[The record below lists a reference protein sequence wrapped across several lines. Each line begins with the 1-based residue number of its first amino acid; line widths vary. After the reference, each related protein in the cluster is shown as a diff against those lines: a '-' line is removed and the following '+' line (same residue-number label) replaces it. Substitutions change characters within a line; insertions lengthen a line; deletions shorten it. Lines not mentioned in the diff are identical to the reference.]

1 MIPNSVKRI
10 SEMTMPQLQRL
21 FPERPM
27 SLVLLCRTAVL
38 AACLSLVALPA
49 MAQSK
54 PKAAAP
60 TPAAP
65 AAKTGDQP
73 VTPEKLAL
81 AKAIIDFTGAA
92 KSFDPVLPQILVQA
106 RTTVLNT
113 NPTLQKDV
121 DDILDKLE
129 TEFAPRRDQLRNDIA
144 TIYAKNFS
152 EEDLRELAHFY
163 QSPVGKK
170 MVAVMP
176 NVLRAS
182 YTAVQSW
189 AQKLSFDVMGRLRQ
203 ELQKRG
209 HNL

>member
-1 MIPNSVKRI
+1 MSFA
-10 SEMTMPQLQRL
+10 L
-21 FPERPM
+21 FR
-27 SLVLLCRTAVL
+27 RTAVL
-38 AACLSLVALPA
+38 AACFGLLALPA

-54 PKAAAP
+54 PKAPAG
-60 TPAAP
+60 AAP
-65 AAKTGDQP
+65 AGQAAETADQP

-113 NPTLQKDV
+113 NPKLQKDV
-121 DDILDKLE
+121 DEVLGQLE
-129 TEFAPRRDQLRNDIA
+129 TEFAPRRDELRNEIA
-144 TIYAKNFS
+144 DIYAKNFS
-152 EEDLRELAHFY
+152 EDDLRQLAQFY

-176 NVLRAS
+176 TVLRAS
-182 YTAVQSW
+182 YAAVQGW
-189 AQKLSFDVMGRLRQ
+189 AQKLSFDVMGRLR
-203 ELQKRG
+203 EEMQKRG

>member
-1 MIPNSVKRI
+1 MIPKSVKRF
-10 SEMTMPQLQRL
+10 SEKIMPKLQRTI
-21 FPERPM
+21 PERPM
-27 SLVLLCRTAVL
+27 PLVLFRRTAVL
-38 AACLSLVALPA
+38 AACLSLMALPA
-49 MAQSK
+49 MAQSA
-54 PKAAAP
+54 PKAAP
-60 TPAAP
+60 TAP
-65 AAKTGDQP
+65 AASAAKAGEQP

-113 NPTLQKDV
+113 NPKLEKDV
-121 DDILDKLE
+121 DDVLDKLQA
-129 TEFAPRRDQLRNDIA
+129 EFSPRRDELRNDIA
-144 TIYAKNFS
+144 TIYAKNFT
-152 EEDLRELAHFY
+152 EEDLRQLAQFY

-182 YTAVQSW
+182 YTAVQAW
-189 AQKLSFDVMGRLRQ
+189 AQKLSFDVMGRLRE